1 MESILQKLN
10 ELNISHETHHHNAV
24 MTCEEQV
31 RLQPSHQQPS
41 PKPSPKKPI
50 PIPIPAHTQA
60 AALKDQP
67 NITITKNLF
76 LKDKRRRLF
85 IITAMKDTNID
96 LQNLSMRMGLG
107 KGGLRLAPDP
117 LIASVLSV
125 PPGSVTP
132 LALSNPTASKVEL
145 LLDHKLQL
153 VPKFCVHPLENT
165 ATTLISAHG
174 LEIFLKSLGREKIHW
189 IDLAAKVAV
198 TRENPGDLKELADGV
213 EPSAPEGEDITNN
226 SQGGNGNGSTAA
238 AVAKPEV
245 KKSNKGGAT
254 AAAAAAKSGSKGGD
268 ATSVSLIASNILTRM
283 KESGIVISSSG
294 NVDNETLRRLT
305 ADVELEL
312 NVLKNAA
319 YANGFKAAK
328 LQAAVAVENYSCP
341 L

>member
-1 MESILQKLN
+1 M
-10 ELNISHETHHHNAV
+10 
-24 MTCEEQV
+24 
-31 RLQPSHQQPS
+31 
-41 PKPSPKKPI
+41 
-50 PIPIPAHTQA
+50 
-60 AALKDQP
+60 
-67 NITITKNLF
+67 
-76 LKDKRRRLF
+76 
-85 IITAMKDTNID
+85 ITAMTDTNID

-145 LLDHKLQL
+145 LLDHKLQS
-153 VPKFCVHPLENT
+153 VPTFCVHPLENT

-198 TRENPGDLKELADGV
+198 TRENPGDLKEVADGV

-226 SQGGNGNGSTAA
+226 SRGGNDTGSSAPAA
-238 AVAKPEV
+238 AKPAV

-254 AAAAAAKSGSKGGD
+254 ATAKSGSKGED
-268 ATSVSLIASNILTRM
+268 TTSVSLIASNILARM

-294 NVDNETLRRLT
+294 NVDNESLRRLT